1 MSVSAFNKPTLAPLQ
16 VVNDKKTTDAGEH
29 LHAISCKT
37 TSGRTIKEVEPTLKV
52 VDTEQTPN
60 NFTIT
65 FSYAQQLHRT
75 KVLKVGAGYRKPA
88 FVYKVVLNSRLS
100 TGESQ
105 LCWLQ
110 QTQKGW
116 DVLLGEDLDIQLIK
130 AITTAIE
137 DME

>member
-1 MSVSAFNKPTLAPLQ
+1 MLVSALNNPELAPLQ
-16 VVNDKKTTDAGEH
+16 VVNDKKVIDATEH

-37 TSGRTIKEVEPTLKV
+37 TSSPTINDIEPTLKV
-52 VDTEQTPN
+52 VGTEQAPG

-65 FSYAQQLHRT
+65 FSYGQQLHRT
-75 KVLKVGAGYRKPA
+75 KVLKVGTGYRKPA
-88 FVYKVVLNSRLS
+88 YVYKVVLSSRLS
-100 TGESQ
+100 SGESQ

-110 QTQKGW
+110 QTQLGW
-116 DVLLGEDLDIQLIK
+116 DVLLGENLDSQLIK

>member
-1 MSVSAFNKPTLAPLQ
+1 MSVSAFHNPKLVPLQ
-16 VVNDKKTTDAGEH
+16 VVIDKRSTDAGEH
-29 LHAISCKT
+29 LHAIACKT
-37 TSGRTIKEVEPTLKV
+37 TSSHTINEIENTLKV
-52 VDTEQTPN
+52 VDTQQTPN

-75 KVLKVGAGYRKPA
+75 KVLKVGAGYRKPVY
-88 FVYKVVLNSRLS
+88 VYKVVLSSRLS
-100 TGESQ
+100 SGQSQ

-110 QTQKGW
+110 QTQQGW
-116 DVLLGEDLDIQLIK
+116 DVVLGENLDIQLIK